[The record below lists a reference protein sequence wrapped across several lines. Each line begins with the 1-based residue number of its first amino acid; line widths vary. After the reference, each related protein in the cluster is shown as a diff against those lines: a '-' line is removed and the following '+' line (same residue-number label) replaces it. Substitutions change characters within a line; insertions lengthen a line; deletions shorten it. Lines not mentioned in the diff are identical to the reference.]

1 MIKSIAVVTG
11 GNKGIGFFAALQL
24 AGSGLFSHV
33 ILGCRDPSRGQT
45 AVKDLQNQL
54 PEPYKTET
62 DVSFLP
68 LTVGDN
74 NSHIQF
80 QKVIEEKYGKLDVL
94 VNNAGILSMR
104 ECSKL

>member
-11 GNKGIGFFAALQL
+11 ANKGIGFFAALQL

-33 ILGCRDPSRGQT
+33 ILGCRDPLRGLT
-45 AVKDLQNQL
+45 ALQDLQKQL
-54 PEPYKTET
+54 PEPYKTQT

-74 NSHIQF
+74 DSHIQF
-80 QKVIEEKYGKLDVL
+80 QKEIEEKYGKLDVL
-94 VNNAGILSMR
+94 VNNAGVLSMR
-104 ECSKL
+104 K